1 MNFVKVV
8 FRFANI
14 SSTSTLSCQSLMFD
28 QALETLLLR
37 SPTEATPFLS
47 SIVQIGNQFI
57 KYDPVSY
64 EFITLYG

>member
-1 MNFVKVV
+1 
-8 FRFANI
+8 
-14 SSTSTLSCQSLMFD
+14 MFD

-37 SPTEATPFLS
+37 SLTEAAPFLN

-64 EFITLYG
+64 EFKFVYD

>member
-1 MNFVKVV
+1 
-8 FRFANI
+8 
-14 SSTSTLSCQSLMFD
+14 MFD

-47 SIVQIGNQFI
+47 SIVQIGSQFI